1 MAIAGFFL
9 IWGILYEGREEAPWI
24 FAGISASAILIG
36 AVLLRE
42 VILRKARN
50 NYLRAERQLDYN
62 LENIALRKPVK
73 SGDFKLSLK
82 RNSLLIDRIRTKSEA
97 AKVLGHLPEGHW
109 EVFELCNEYLAI
121 NEEQFQTVGVGSPR
135 LAALRR
141 GKGIVEALHKFHLLN
156 WVEIETRL
164 LTEEANNQVELSDK
178 IELVQRSMIAVDSA
192 LEFYPDD
199 EKLIDSKAA
208 LSDFISSIKISYWVE
223 LAEKEVFKENFKE
236 AVSFYRDALFYLA
249 REDVNEVEKN
259 MIAEKIN
266 FEIERI
272 RKLESRNLSSK
283 K

>member
-1 MAIAGFFL
+1 M
-9 IWGILYEGREEAPWI
+9 
-24 FAGISASAILIG
+24 
-36 AVLLRE
+36 
-42 VILRKARN
+42 
-50 NYLRAERQLDYN
+50 
-62 LENIALRKPVK
+62 
-73 SGDFKLSLK
+73 
-82 RNSLLIDRIRTKSEA
+82 
-97 AKVLGHLPEGHW
+97 
-109 EVFELCNEYLAI
+109 
-121 NEEQFQTVGVGSPR
+121 
-135 LAALRR
+135 RR